1 MKNFTR
7 LLSLTITATL
17 LMAMSGTLLA
27 QDSMA
32 NDKSSVKK
40 ERHHQRGS
48 QPMPGVTNMMRAIR
62 HLDLSDDQKASFKE
76 IMHALKAEQRVLA
89 KEMKAG
95 HEQLKELI
103 KSESYDEQAVVAVAE
118 KEGALAAERLILA
131 SRAMSQVYS
140 QLTDEQRLKLEAM
153 AVERKARRSEKRGE
167 KRREVQE
174 ET

>member
-1 MKNFTR
+1 
-7 LLSLTITATL
+7 
-17 LMAMSGTLLA
+17 
-27 QDSMA
+27 
-32 NDKSSVKK
+32 
-40 ERHHQRGS
+40 
-48 QPMPGVTNMMRAIR
+48 MMRAIR

-76 IMHALKAEQRVLA
+76 IMHTLKAEQRVLA

-95 HEQLKELI
+95 HEQLKGLI

-140 QLTDEQRLKLEAM
+140 QLTDEQRLQLEAM
-153 AVERKARRSEKRGE
+153 AAERKARRSEKRGE
-167 KRREVQE
+167 KRRGAQE

>member
-32 NDKSSVKK
+32 DDTGSVKK

-76 IMHALKAEQRVLA
+76 IMHTLKAEQRVLA

-140 QLTDEQRLKLEAM
+140 QLTDEQRLQLEAM
-153 AVERKARRSEKRGE
+153 AAERKARRSEKRGE
-167 KRREVQE
+167 KRRGAQE